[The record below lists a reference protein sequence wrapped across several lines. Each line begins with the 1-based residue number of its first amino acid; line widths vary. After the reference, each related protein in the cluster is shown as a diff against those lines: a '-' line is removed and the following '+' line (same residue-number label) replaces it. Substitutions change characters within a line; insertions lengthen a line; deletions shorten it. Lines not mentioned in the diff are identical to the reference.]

1 MKKFFLLPLIFIFV
15 GCSKEPPKAPV
26 QQIVQVR
33 TALVQSKDITDT
45 LQAVGTVE
53 AKNEAVLSSK
63 IMGQITAFRV
73 DEGSPVKRGEVL
85 VTIDAADIAAK
96 KQEAVQSRAEGQAAL
111 KEADAAMSEAKAALE
126 NTRINYGRIDNLYKE
141 QAVTKKELDD
151 MSTQLKMAE
160 AKTAQAKA
168 MRGQTEAKIAQAD
181 AAIKETDVLL
191 GYAILRSP
199 LGGAVSAKMA
209 NAGEMASPGRP
220 LLKIVDDS
228 RLRLAC
234 TVQENGVA
242 KIKKGDTVKIT
253 VDALGGRQIDGRI
266 AEILPTADPSTRSFA
281 VKIDIPQTAGIKP
294 GMFGRAWLPTGKR
307 RAVLLPDAALVDKEG
322 LLGVYVVTPESTL
335 RFQAVRLGARMD
347 SAVEVLSGLSGGEK
361 VVVGDLSNLRAGM
374 RVRRSSP

>member
-1 MKKFFLLPLIFIFV
+1 MKKLFLLPLIFIFL
-15 GCSKEPPKAPV
+15 GCSKEPPRAPI
-26 QQIVQVR
+26 QPAVQVR
-33 TALVQSKDITDT
+33 TAFVQSKDITDT

-53 AKNEAVLSSK
+53 AKMEAVLSSK

-73 DEGSPVKRGEVL
+73 DEGSPVRRGEVL

-96 KQEAVQSRAEGQAAL
+96 KQEALQARAEGKAAL
-111 KEADAAMSEAKAALE
+111 READAAMSEADAALE

-168 MRGQTEAKIAQAD
+168 MRGRTEANIAQAD
-181 AAIKETDVLL
+181 AAVRETDVLL
-191 GYAILRSP
+191 GYSILRSP
-199 LGGAVSAKMA
+199 LDGAVSAKMA

-242 KIKKGDTVKIT
+242 RIKKGDTVKIT
-253 VDALGGRQIDGRI
+253 VDALGGRQLEGRV
-266 AEILPTADPSTRSFA
+266 AEILPTADPSTRSST
-281 VKIDIPQTAGIKP
+281 VKIDIPKTAGIKP
-294 GMFGRAWLPTGKR
+294 GMFGRAWLPIGKR
-307 RAVLLPDAALVDKEG
+307 RAVLLPDAALVNKEG
-322 LLGVYVVTPESTL
+322 MQGVYVVTAESTL
-335 RFQAVRLGARMD
+335 RFQAVRLGA
-347 SAVEVLSGLSGGEK
+347 SADGEMEVLSGLSGGEK
-361 VVVGDLSNLRAGM
+361 IAVGDLNNLRAGM
-374 RVRRSSP
+374 RVK